1 MSDRQSFE
9 KQMAWSRKTVE
20 YLHNLQQ
27 HVQAVTNA
35 YEQSIHA
42 LNSADYMDELMP
54 PMQRD
59 QQGHADMA
67 GKMVAHID
75 RVHLEYIR
83 GLLSDLGGTQT
94 EIESLLGGRS

>member
-1 MSDRQSFE
+1 
-9 KQMAWSRKTVE
+9 
-20 YLHNLQQ
+20 
-27 HVQAVTNA
+27 
-35 YEQSIHA
+35 
-42 LNSADYMDELMP
+42 MDELMP